1 MRHLPKAI
9 YALFLLSTFAL
20 SQATPQ
26 EKAAP
31 QEKAEPK
38 NASVTFRF
46 LHKQMHPARY
56 EVVIHSDGTASYE
69 SQDEAPVIAPNTPEN
84 PAYQKPA
91 TEQAQ
96 PDSEDIKG
104 DIYHRKFQITP
115 TLKTRIFELTK
126 LANYFDGDFD
136 FHKHNVAFTGKKTL
150 VYSDGAHST
159 QATYNW
165 SENQAINELTEIFQR
180 ISQTF
185 EFGQRLAFEFRFQK
199 LELDNEL
206 ASMEEV
212 AKRGGLAELHV
223 LAPLLQQLSTDKSV
237 MHVARERA
245 GRLLKRAE
253 PEQAEL
259 GAAPQINP

>member
-1 MRHLPKAI
+1 MMI
-9 YALFLLSTFAL
+9 CALLLVSTLAL
-20 SQATPQ
+20 SQ
-26 EKAAP
+26 AAP

-46 LHKQMHPARY
+46 LYKQMHPARY
-56 EVVIHSDGTASYE
+56 EIVVHSDGTASYE
-69 SQDEAPVIAPNTPEN
+69 SQDEAPVITANAPES
-84 PAYQKPA
+84 PAYKKP
-91 TEQAQ
+91 QAQ
-96 PDSEDIKG
+96 AQQSGDAEDIKG
-104 DIYHRKFQITP
+104 DVYHRNFQITP
-115 TLKTRIFELTK
+115 TLKARIFDLAK

-136 FHKHNVAFTGKKTL
+136 FRKHNVAFTGKKTL
-150 VYSDGAHST
+150 VYSDGTHST
-159 QATYNW
+159 QTTYNW
-165 SENQAINELTEIFQR
+165 SENQAVNELTETFSR

-245 GRLLKRAE
+245 ARLLRRAE
-253 PEQAEL
+253 PEQAAL
-259 GAAPQINP
+259 GAPPQ